1 MTNVAVPVMAR
12 PAWVRRWF
20 SQETL
25 VAWLFILPSLI
36 GFVTFYAVPAVRGL
50 YFSFTDWDMLK
61 PPQIIGLDN
70 YTQMFQDRQFWN
82 SLRVTIYYVLL
93 NIPAQTILAI
103 LLAVMMDRVVKSTL
117 LRSVFILPWLLPAVI
132 VGTIWAWILN
142 PGLGPIGSVFRAL
155 SLTPPPF
162 LGSPDQAMPSIALIN
177 IWQYTGNAALL
188 VFAGLQTIP
197 KEVYEAGA
205 IDGASEGRMFWSIT
219 LPLLRPVLEPQEIRA
234 RRATLAEVLQAAED
248 NVALLAVGDRSPALQ
263 AALELASFLVARL
276 RMGWNESGLW
286 HAQAASGVDAAE
298 VEALEDELY
307 FRLRGIQ
314 RAVLTRAGELPAD
327 EAAALAALCE
337 SLAMGRTG

>member
-61 PPQIIGLDN
+61 PPQIIGLDD

-219 LPLLRPVLEPQEIRA
+219 LPLLRPVLVFVLVTTIIGSFQVFDTIAVTTLGGPA
-234 RRATLAEVLQAAED
+234 GATRVIIWYIFEYAFNRFQMGYATAVAVVLFLILITITIIQMRVLNADQSDLA
-248 NVALLAVGDRSPALQ
+248 
-263 AALELASFLVARL
+263 
-276 RMGWNESGLW
+276 
-286 HAQAASGVDAAE
+286 
-298 VEALEDELY
+298 
-307 FRLRGIQ
+307 
-314 RAVLTRAGELPAD
+314 
-327 EAAALAALCE
+327 
-337 SLAMGRTG
+337 

>member
-61 PPQIIGLDN
+61 PPQFIGLDN

-205 IDGASEGRMFWSIT
+205 IDGDSEGRKFWSIT
-219 LPLLRPVLEPQEIRA
+219 LPLLRPVLVFVLVTTIIGSFQVFDTIAVTTLGGPA
-234 RRATLAEVLQAAED
+234 GATRVIIWYIFEYAFNRFQMGYATAVAVVLFLILITITIIQMRVLNADQSDLA
-248 NVALLAVGDRSPALQ
+248 
-263 AALELASFLVARL
+263 
-276 RMGWNESGLW
+276 
-286 HAQAASGVDAAE
+286 
-298 VEALEDELY
+298 
-307 FRLRGIQ
+307 
-314 RAVLTRAGELPAD
+314 
-327 EAAALAALCE
+327 
-337 SLAMGRTG
+337 